1 MGTSA
6 RYDAPPAWGPLKS
19 AVTRTGGTPLSALS
33 VQNLISNHIGANG
46 GSSAIASGGG
56 GVLGS
61 GRTPQQVANRLG
73 RFLGQVGSVGVR
85 EALERSG
92 LGSYV
97 GREANDVILALIGL
111 CGVEDGS
118 IDSVDARNAMSRLLD
133 EMLANAQT
141 PTEVEEILT
150 QKSDLTSI
158 KNLMVKFFGY
168 YLYEQFCRVFFEQL
182 VQKHGD
188 DRAASFLVQIRDYIG
203 SSLLDHTIGQDVS
216 RIDWDGPE
224 ADQMADRILRE
235 TLDVFSV

>member
-19 AVTRTGGTPLSALS
+19 TVTRTGGATLP
-33 VQNLISNHIGANG
+33 VQTVRNLVSDHISANG
-46 GSSAIASGGG
+46 GPAAIASGGG
-56 GVLGS
+56 VLGS
-61 GRTPQQVANRLG
+61 ERTPQRVASRLG

-92 LGSYV
+92 LGAYA
-97 GREANDVILALIGL
+97 GREANDVILALMGL

-118 IDSVDARNAMSRLLD
+118 IDAVDARNALSRLLD
-133 EMLANAQT
+133 ELLANAQT
-141 PTEVEEILT
+141 AAEVEEILT
-150 QKSDLTSI
+150 QKSDLASI
-158 KNLMVKFFGY
+158 TDLMVKFFAY

-188 DRAASFLVQIRDYIG
+188 TRAASFLEQIRDYIA
-203 SSLLDHTIGQDVS
+203 SSLMNHTIGQDVS

-224 ADQMADRILRE
+224 ADQLADRILRE